1 MLPLFWQCTCS
12 WCPNDAARI
21 HSLRLLGSLVAHNV
35 IAAMSIFTVSCAVSI
50 ALLAAALH
58 QQNVSC
64 AAVVVAA
71 HYRSL
76 AIMPRTWYCCS
87 VVSSRSARVG
97 WLSSRR
103 GSSTNNCTQHSQDRT
118 AAFGTDTSPSSHS
131 LKRVFSA
138 MFDRQEIRK
147 LARREK
153 VSEVA
158 APMYRCHSS
167 VSNDD

>member
-1 MLPLFWQCTCS
+1 MLPPFWHCTCS

-21 HSLRLLGSLVAHNV
+21 HSLLLSGSLAAHNV
-35 IAAMSIFTVSCAVSI
+35 IAAMSIFTVSCAVSM

-103 GSSTNNCTQHSQDRT
+103 GSNTNNCTQHSQDRT
-118 AAFGTDTSPSSHS
+118 SAFVQASPSSHS
-131 LKRVFSA
+131 LKQVFSA
-138 MFDRQEIRK
+138 MFGRQAIRK
-147 LARREK
+147 RAHREK

-158 APMYRCHSS
+158 APMYKYHSS
-167 VSNDD
+167 VTNDD